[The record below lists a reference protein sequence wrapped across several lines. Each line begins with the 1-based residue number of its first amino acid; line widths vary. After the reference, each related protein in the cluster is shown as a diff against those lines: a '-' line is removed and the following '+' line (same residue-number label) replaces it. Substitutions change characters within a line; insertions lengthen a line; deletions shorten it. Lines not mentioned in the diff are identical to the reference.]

1 VEAFHPVVSS
11 LSLAGCQRCDM
22 SFRSVT
28 SAGVTLFQ
36 QIVAGQ
42 KFFIVSKTW
51 KEGKQPNLK

>member
-11 LSLAGCQRCDM
+11 LSFAGCQRCDM